1 MNKKSELIT
10 MNEFQSSFKSICSR
24 PLNEDE
30 LAKWILIAKS
40 ASEKDLRPDETINEE
55 SNNNE

>member
-1 MNKKSELIT
+1 